1 MLDIKVLKQQ
11 FKDNPQPMGVYKI
24 SHRTTGKVFIGSGLN
39 VHGIINS
46 QRFQLENGA
55 HRNAELQK
63 DFARF
68 GGEKFSFEV
77 VDILERKDG
86 RDDYAE
92 DLKALE
98 EIWLDKLQPYDEKGY
113 NKRKTG
119 PAPATDLT
127 KTARSG

>member
-1 MLDIKVLKQQ
+1 MLDKKEFKKR
-11 FKDNPQPMGVYKI
+11 FKDKLPPMGIYKI
-24 SHRTTGKVFIGSGLN
+24 SNLAIGKVFIGSGLN

-55 HRNAELQK
+55 HRNAELQE
-63 DFARF
+63 DFARL
-68 GGEKFSFEV
+68 GGERFSFDV
-77 VDILERKDG
+77 LDILERKDG
-86 RDDYAE
+86 QDDYTE

-98 EIWLDKLQPYDEKGY
+98 EIWLDKLQPYGEKGY

-127 KTARSG
+127 KTVRSG